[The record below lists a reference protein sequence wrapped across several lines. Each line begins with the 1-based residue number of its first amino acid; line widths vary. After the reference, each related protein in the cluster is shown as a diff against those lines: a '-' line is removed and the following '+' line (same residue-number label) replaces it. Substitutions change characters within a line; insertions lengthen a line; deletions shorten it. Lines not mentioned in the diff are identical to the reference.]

1 MNEKKC
7 FIDDRGIIPD
17 DIKKM
22 TKEELQKELDKFENE
37 AKKEKRNGINN
48 FTA

>member
-1 MNEKKC
+1 MNEKKY
-7 FIDDRGIIPD
+7 FID